1 MRVKKIIAP
10 TMAEAMKKVTEE
22 LGQDAVILNTRVIQE
37 GGILGFFTKKKIEL
51 IAALDQ
57 NTKTP
62 KTQKSSKVQI
72 PENQSI
78 IESQINQVVPNQ
90 IAETKI
96 ISQEI
101 EKEKEVEK
109 VIDSSKQENLL
120 NEMKQL
126 KSMIAKM
133 NKDQTNEEELHP
145 LLEELKSNMIEQDIS
160 EEITESIIQEIK
172 PRMALLSNHVTNEQ
186 INEWFKASIL
196 SKISGFQYGHK
207 HDDIRY
213 VNVVGP
219 TGVGKTTTLAKIAA
233 EAVLQYRKKVA
244 FITTDTYRI
253 AAIDQLKTYAN
264 ILNVP
269 IEVCYNLEDFKLAKE
284 KFEKYDLVL
293 IDTSGRNFRD
303 EKYVSELKKIIDF
316 SELETYLVL
325 ALTSKFKDMKKI
337 YDQFHS
343 IPIKKVIFSKVDET
357 ETYGSI
363 LNFIVE
369 KRVGVAYLTTGQ
381 NVPDDIVEGSPN
393 KIYSILSKDVQ
404 L

>member
-22 LGQDAVILNTRVIQE
+22 LGQDAVILNSRVIQE
-37 GGILGFFTKKKIEL
+37 GGVFGFFSRKKIEL

-57 NTKTP
+57 NKVSQKSFTP
-62 KTQKSSKVQI
+62 KEHIDQTTIK
-72 PENQSI
+72 
-78 IESQINQVVPNQ
+78 SQIDELVPLKLQ
-90 IAETKI
+90 
-96 ISQEI
+96 
-101 EKEKEVEK
+101 EKEVPFQTMEPPK
-109 VIDSSKQENLL
+109 LVNDQEHLL
-120 NEMKQL
+120 KEMKQL
-126 KSMIAKM
+126 KSMISKM
-133 NKDQTNEEELHP
+133 NVENSDEEVLHP
-145 LLEELKSNMIEQDIS
+145 LLEELKTNLLEQDILEELT
-160 EEITESIIQEIK
+160 EEIINEIK
-172 PRMALLSNHVTNEQ
+172 PRMALQSNQVTNEQ
-186 INEWFKASIL
+186 INDWLNRSIV
-196 SKISGFQYGHK
+196 SKISELDFGHK

-233 EAVLQYRKKVA
+233 EAVLKYRKKVA

-253 AAIDQLKTYAN
+253 AAIDQLKTYAT

-284 KFEKYDLVL
+284 KFQKYDLVL

-316 SELETYLVL
+316 NELETYLVL
-325 ALTSKFKDMKKI
+325 ALTSKYKDMKKI
-337 YDQFHS
+337 FEQFHS

-357 ETYGSI
+357 ESFGSI
-363 LNFIVE
+363 LNFMIE
-369 KRVGVAYLTTGQ
+369 KQVGVAYLTNGQ

-393 KIYSILSKDVQ
+393 KIYSILAKEVQ
-404 L
+404 I